1 MDELFET
8 TTNKGPLWNIIL
20 NVLSEFATFK
30 LTVKDVQKKY
40 HNLTTTY
47 HRNKERA
54 ELKGPEAVT
63 WEHFEIFDRIIGERT
78 KLEINQTLKLQ
89 ADEEAKRQEF
99 PQTDELLP
107 PPPPVTNTL
116 FSGEYI
122 PSKRKRKATHRYVEE
137 IQVKEAEHKEKMK
150 KEMEKRLLERKEQE
164 KLISEGQVF
173 HFKSEF
179 DRRKI
184 DHDRILQR
192 NQDRRRMEQGRAL
205 AQSHLT
211 PQQQQ
216 QQRIQQQRQQQIKQ
230 QQHQR
235 QQMINANN
243 ANIASNSNITLTSIA
258 GGSGGNVNAN
268 QANRHAT
275 PQTIGNVTIM
285 RLSEK
290 ERIWREKKALE
301 ERSLGLQERRIAVEE
316 RKAKALEGLKSV
328 VSEFLRR
335 FEN

>member
-8 TTNKGPLWNIIL
+8 TTNKGPLWMIIL
-20 NVLSEFATFK
+20 NVLSEFSTFK

-54 ELKGPEAVT
+54 ETKGPEAVT
-63 WEHFEIFDRIIGERT
+63 WEHFEIFDKIIGERT
-78 KLEINQTLKLQ
+78 KLEINQSLKLQ
-89 ADEEAKRQEF
+89 ADEEAKKQELN
-99 PQTDELLP
+99 QSEEP
-107 PPPPVTNTL
+107 PPPTVTNTL

-137 IQVKEAEHKEKMK
+137 IQVKEAEHKEKVK
-150 KEMEKRLLERKEQE
+150 KEMEKRLSERKEQE
-164 KLISEGQVF
+164 KLLEEEQKQLMQFRSEY
-173 HFKSEF
+173 
-179 DRRKI
+179 DRRSN
-184 DHDRILQR
+184 DHANMAQR
-192 NQDRRRMEQGRAL
+192 NQDRRRLEQNRG
-205 AQSHLT
+205 QSHLT

-230 QQHQR
+230 QQIKQQQHQR

-243 ANIASNSNITLTSIA
+243 ANLASNSNITLTSI
-258 GGSGGNVNAN
+258 GGNSAAN
-268 QANRHAT
+268 TNRIAT
-275 PQTIGNVTIM
+275 PQNIGNVTIM

-301 ERSLGLQERRIAVEE
+301 ERSLGLQEKRIAVEE

>member
-8 TTNKGPLWNIIL
+8 TTNKTPLWSIIL

-30 LTVKDVQKKY
+30 ITTKDVQKKY

-54 ELKGPEAVT
+54 ETKGLEAVT
-63 WEHFEIFDRIIGERT
+63 WEHFEIFDKIIGERT
-78 KLEINQTLKLQ
+78 KLEINQSLQLQ
-89 ADEEAKRQEF
+89 ADEEAKKQELK
-99 PQTDELLP
+99 QAEEQP
-107 PPPPVTNTL
+107 PPTVTNTL

-137 IQVKEAEHKEKMK
+137 IQVKEAEHKEKVK
-150 KEMEKRLLERKEQE
+150 KEMEKRLSERKELE
-164 KLISEGQVF
+164 KLQEEEQRRLMQF
-173 HFKSEF
+173 RSEF
-179 DRRKI
+179 DRRPPME
-184 DHDRILQR
+184 HVNNVQR
-192 NQDRRRMEQGRAL
+192 NQINQDRRSTGQAL
-205 AQSHLT
+205 IT

-230 QQHQR
+230 QRHQH

-243 ANIASNSNITLTSIA
+243 ANIASNSNITLTSI
-258 GGSGGNVNAN
+258 GGGGGNSAGPTP
-268 QANRHAT
+268 NRLAT
-275 PQTIGNVTIM
+275 PQSIGNVTIM

-301 ERSLGLQERRIAVEE
+301 EKNLMLQERRIAVEE

>member
-30 LTVKDVQKKY
+30 LTAKDVQKKY

-54 ELKGPEAVT
+54 ETKGPEAVT
-63 WEHFEIFDRIIGERT
+63 WEHFEIFDQIIGERT
-78 KLEINQTLKLQ
+78 KLEINQSLQLQ
-89 ADEEAKRQEF
+89 ADEEAKKQELK
-99 PQTDELLP
+99 QVEVEP

-137 IQVKEAEHKEKMK
+137 IQVKEAEHKEKVK
-150 KEMEKRLLERKEQE
+150 KEMEKRLSERKELE
-164 KLISEGQVF
+164 KLQEEEQRRLMQFRSD
-173 HFKSEF
+173 F
-179 DRRKI
+179 DRRPPM
-184 DHDRILQR
+184 DHVNNPQR
-192 NQDRRRMEQGRAL
+192 NHVNNDRRRLDQNSGQG
-205 AQSHLT
+205 HIT

-230 QQHQR
+230 QRHQH

-243 ANIASNSNITLTSIA
+243 ANIASNSNITLTSI
-258 GGSGGNVNAN
+258 GGNSTGNTP
-268 QANRHAT
+268 NRLAT
-275 PQTIGNVTIM
+275 PASIGNVTIM

-290 ERIWREKKALE
+290 ERIWRDKKALE
-301 ERSLGLQERRIAVEE
+301 EKSLVLQERRIAVEE

-335 FEN
+335 FEH

>member
-30 LTVKDVQKKY
+30 LTAKDVQKKY

-54 ELKGPEAVT
+54 ETKGLEAVT
-63 WEHFEIFDRIIGERT
+63 WEHFEIFDKIIGERT
-78 KLEINQTLKLQ
+78 KLEINQSLKLQ
-89 ADEEAKRQEF
+89 ADEEAKKQDLNQLE
-99 PQTDELLP
+99 EP
-107 PPPPVTNTL
+107 PPPQVTNTL

-137 IQVKEAEHKEKMK
+137 IQVKEAEHKEKVK
-150 KEMEKRLLERKEQE
+150 KEMEKRLSERKEQE
-164 KLISEGQVF
+164 KLLEEEQKQLMQFRSEY
-173 HFKSEF
+173 
-179 DRRKI
+179 DRRSN
-184 DHDRILQR
+184 DHANIVQR
-192 NQDRRRMEQGRAL
+192 NQDRRRLEQNRGQ

-216 QQRIQQQRQQQIKQ
+216 QHRIQQQRQQQIKQ

-243 ANIASNSNITLTSIA
+243 ANIASNSNITLTSI
-258 GGSGGNVNAN
+258 GGSSPANAN
-268 QANRHAT
+268 RIST
-275 PQTIGNVTIM
+275 PQNIGNVTIM

-301 ERSLGLQERRIAVEE
+301 ERNLGLQERRIAVEE

-335 FEN
+335 FEH

>member
-1 MDELFET
+1 MFET
-8 TTNKGPLWNIIL
+8 TTNKGPLWNTIL

-30 LTVKDVQKKY
+30 LTAKDVQKKY

-54 ELKGPEAVT
+54 ETKGLEAVT
-63 WEHFEIFDRIIGERT
+63 WEHFEIFDKIIGERT
-78 KLEINQTLKLQ
+78 KLEINQSLKLQ
-89 ADEEAKRQEF
+89 ADEEAKRQELNQSGD
-99 PQTDELLP
+99 PL
-107 PPPPVTNTL
+107 PPPVTNTL

-137 IQVKEAEHKEKMK
+137 IQVKEAEHKEKIK

-164 KLISEGQVF
+164 KLMSEEQKQLM
-173 HFKSEF
+173 HFKSEY
-179 DRRKI
+179 DRKKS
-184 DHDRILQR
+184 DHEKFVQR
-192 NQDRRRMEQGRAL
+192 NQDRRRLEQNRG
-205 AQSHLT
+205 QSMSHLT

-216 QQRIQQQRQQQIKQ
+216 QHRLQQQRQQQIKQ

-258 GGSGGNVNAN
+258 GNSPNP
-268 QANRHAT
+268 NRMST
-275 PQTIGNVTIM
+275 PQNIGNVTIM

-301 ERSLGLQERRIAVEE
+301 ERSLGLQEKRIVVEE

-335 FEN
+335 FEH